1 MRRITLI
8 LPLLGLAAASWACS
22 TDSASPTGP
31 GPTPVA
37 GPSPVQVALST
48 TNASPAAKTCTPI
61 QALLTLNG
69 VNVNGTLVTFRTT
82 LGTFQENASTSI
94 SVATQNGVA
103 ATSLCSDVAGPAV
116 VNASATVG
124 SSFGSATL
132 TVTFQ

>member
-8 LPLLGLAAASWACS
+8 LPLLGLVGASWACS
-22 TDSASPTGP
+22 TDAPSPTGP

-37 GPSPVQVALST
+37 GPSPVQIALST
-48 TNASPAAKTCTPI
+48 TNAAPAVNTCTPL
-61 QALLTLNG
+61 QAILTYNG
-69 VNVNGTLVTFRTT
+69 ANVNGTIVTFRTT
-82 LGTFQENASTSI
+82 LGWFQDNASTSI
-94 SVATQNGVA
+94 SVTTQNGVA
-103 ATSLCSDVAGPAV
+103 AASVCSNVAGPAV